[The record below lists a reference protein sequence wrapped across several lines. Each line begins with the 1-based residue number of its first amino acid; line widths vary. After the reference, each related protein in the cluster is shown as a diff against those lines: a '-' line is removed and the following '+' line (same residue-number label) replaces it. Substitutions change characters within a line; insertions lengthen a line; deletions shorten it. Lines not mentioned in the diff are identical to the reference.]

1 VSSPRGRG
9 TSLISDRNMPFCLPG
24 SDGAGCRRQWSMTI
38 SPHVGWCGSHPSNI
52 FPGMYRFAPS
62 TGPTNSR
69 GGPDGGYSIGCS
81 IATTIVVG
89 VGDFGPTSLRTSGAT
104 GTPTESGRPSIS
116 KSQISCWSLNNP
128 KVLHASRSPF
138 EVANQESCVYRCER
152 NACKNAKRVSN
163 FFRCEKGF
171 CSARCAC

>member
-1 VSSPRGRG
+1 VSSPSGHG

-89 VGDFGPTSLRTSGAT
+89 VGDFGTNVLADVRRDRDADRIRAPVDFKEPNQLLVLEQSQSASCIALSIRSCQSGKLRI
-104 GTPTESGRPSIS
+104 P
-116 KSQISCWSLNNP
+116 L
-128 KVLHASRSPF
+128 
-138 EVANQESCVYRCER
+138 
-152 NACKNAKRVSN
+152 
-163 FFRCEKGF
+163 
-171 CSARCAC
+171 